1 MSAENIYEIM
11 EVSKQASKIVEDS
24 GADVEENNNNCLHCK
39 TPIYDKRC
47 GAIYCSVKCGYTFRN
62 IKKRIQNKHQND
74 IIKIIKSNDEILRQ
88 LDAKNKSV
96 VSFDELYI
104 LGFNFKYH
112 TKLILEENKV
122 VGTECFFLQN

>member
-1 MSAENIYEIM
+1 MGI
-11 EVSKQASKIVEDS
+11 
-24 GADVEENNNNCLHCK
+24 VEENNNNCLHCK
-39 TPIYDKRC
+39 NPIYDKRY

-62 IKKRIQNKHQND
+62 IKKRIQNKHPND

-96 VSFDELYI
+96 ISFDELNI

-122 VGTECFFLQN
+122 VGSEYFFYKTRRLPENNYKIEKI

>member
-1 MSAENIYEIM
+1 MGT
-11 EVSKQASKIVEDS
+11 VEKN
-24 GADVEENNNNCLHCK
+24 ERLCLNCEQI
-39 TPIYDKRC
+39 IYDRRL

-62 IKKRIQNKHQND
+62 NNKRIQNKHQND

-88 LDAKNKSV
+88 LNARNKSV
-96 VSFDELYI
+96 VSFNELNI

-122 VGTECFFLQN
+122 VGSEYFFFKTLRLPGNNFKIEKI